1 MTMGIFSTV
10 LTLTHVVASL
20 HAGPQTC
27 IQTESTK
34 RAKYAQKGKITMNIE
49 LSNSFNKLTYSDQV
63 ANYIKECLLNGY
75 LSPGDQIKEVVLA
88 EKLSMSRAPIR
99 EALQILVQE
108 GIVVSKPQIG
118 KQVAQLTAKEIRD
131 SYFTGGVLEAAA
143 VTQALPKYS
152 KEDIKNLESVLSE
165 MYHLAKEQGPIENIT
180 KLDNA
185 FHEILFSRINNKLII
200 DLCKRSCQGIS
211 KFLLHKNWLRIYTLK
226 EVYKRH
232 EVILNALKA
241 GKPAKLEKVIRQHYI
256 NAGDRMAQYGVDVKK
271 D

>member
-1 MTMGIFSTV
+1 VNI
-10 LTLTHVVASL
+10 
-20 HAGPQTC
+20 AGNEP
-27 IQTESTK
+27 
-34 RAKYAQKGKITMNIE
+34 
-49 LSNSFNKLTYSDQV
+49 SNGFNKLTYSDQV
-63 ANYIKECLLNGY
+63 ANYIKECILRGD

-118 KQVAQLTAKEIRD
+118 KQVAQLTAKEIKD

-143 VTQALPKYS
+143 VTQAISEYTE
-152 KEDIKNLESVLSE
+152 EDIKNLESVLLE
-165 MYHLAKEQGPIENIT
+165 MYHLAKEQGPIENFT

-185 FHEILFSRINNKLII
+185 FHEILFSRIDNKLIM

-211 KFLLHKNWLRIYTLK
+211 KFLLHKHWLKIFTPK

-232 EVILNALKA
+232 EAILNALKA
-241 GKPAKLEKVIRQHYI
+241 GKPARLEKVIRQHYI
-256 NAGDRMAQYGVDVKK
+256 NAGDRMAQYGADVQKA
-271 D
+271 

>member
-1 MTMGIFSTV
+1 VNI
-10 LTLTHVVASL
+10 
-20 HAGPQTC
+20 AGNEP
-27 IQTESTK
+27 
-34 RAKYAQKGKITMNIE
+34 
-49 LSNSFNKLTYSDQV
+49 SNGFNKLTYSDQV
-63 ANYIKECLLNGY
+63 ANYIKECILRGD

-118 KQVAQLTAKEIRD
+118 KQVAQLTAKEIKD

-143 VTQALPKYS
+143 VTQAISEYTE
-152 KEDIKNLESVLSE
+152 EDIKNLESVLSE
-165 MYHLAKEQGPIENIT
+165 IYQLAKEQGPIENFT

-185 FHEILFSRINNKLII
+185 FHGILFSRVNNKLII

-211 KFLLHKNWLRIYTLK
+211 KFLLHKHWLKIFTPK

-232 EVILNALKA
+232 EAILNALKA
-241 GKPAKLEKVIRQHYI
+241 GKPARLEKVIRQHYI
-256 NAGDRMAQYGVDVKK
+256 NAGDRMAQYGADVQKA
-271 D
+271 